1 MKKTLYVAVLLFAL
15 GNSLYAFVGNPWMV
29 DTLSN
34 PAKLFFSGNSV
45 FIGEVNFKDNAGEKD
60 NPNTIMQNPSL
71 NMEVSIVGTIAGLN
85 LGFTSQMVHTN
96 TKGNYMAYMSRH
108 MNIMFAYG
116 YKYFSIGVNLFLS
129 DLRYRTA
136 VFNNSIPILSFFAEG
151 LFKEY
156 VDMPGSVNT
165 NLGLSLMVTDGEY
178 FGFGAYVP
186 EFFLFN
192 SSNSVFD
199 SEKLY
204 KSINFGISFRSPRYD
219 SNDDLIPFLAT
230 VNIDTLRI
238 LDSNKTVTVGVD
250 LSLILSPD
258 MYISFRNILDFYI
271 FQSETFTF
279 TNDRYF
285 LHTMSVF
292 FDSTRFRGEVGV
304 DLSPSV
310 YRGESKNVPF
320 FFSFRFIL

>member
-1 MKKTLYVAVLLFAL
+1 MSTYRLLLIWKKGQNGSCRVKKTLYVAVLLFAL

-71 NMEVSIVGTIAGLN
+71 NMEVSILGNIAGLN

-136 VFNNSIPILSFFAEG
+136 VFNNSIPILTFF
-151 LFKEY
+151 
-156 VDMPGSVNT
+156 
-165 NLGLSLMVTDGEY
+165 
-178 FGFGAYVP
+178 
-186 EFFLFN
+186 
-192 SSNSVFD
+192 
-199 SEKLY
+199 
-204 KSINFGISFRSPRYD
+204 
-219 SNDDLIPFLAT
+219 
-230 VNIDTLRI
+230 IDTLLKKYVNMPII
-238 LDSNKTVTVGVD
+238 L
-250 LSLILSPD
+250 
-258 MYISFRNILDFYI
+258 NIYL
-271 FQSETFTF
+271 
-279 TNDRYF
+279 
-285 LHTMSVF
+285 
-292 FDSTRFRGEVGV
+292 
-304 DLSPSV
+304 
-310 YRGESKNVPF
+310 
-320 FFSFRFIL
+320 